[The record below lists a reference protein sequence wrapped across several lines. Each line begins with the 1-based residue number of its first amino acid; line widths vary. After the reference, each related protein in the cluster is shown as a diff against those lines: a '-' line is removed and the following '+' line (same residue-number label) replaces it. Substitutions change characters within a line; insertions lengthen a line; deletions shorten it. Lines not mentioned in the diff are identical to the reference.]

1 MSALE
6 CAIFGFKIMLKC
18 SLELFI
24 LKFHEPLL
32 SCCQLARP
40 IQSFSMNF
48 QHWAAATLKGIM
60 EFQNKKN
67 SRPLFTIIFK
77 RKIVIIRAEILI
89 CRYLGQQNEIQLVYY
104 SIWYYMDQMLRLT
117 PLEIFTIKNDIE
129 LYRLQH
135 TL

>member
-6 CAIFGFKIMLKC
+6 SAIFGLKILLKC

-24 LKFHEPLL
+24 LKFHEPL
-32 SCCQLARP
+32 
-40 IQSFSMNF
+40 

-77 RKIVIIRAEILI
+77 RKILIIRAEILVHI
-89 CRYLGQQNEIQLVYY
+89 VPNTTVHQLDLAGV
-104 SIWYYMDQMLRLT
+104 L
-117 PLEIFTIKNDIE
+117 
-129 LYRLQH
+129 
-135 TL
+135 